1 MSNHLRD
8 NDDATRET
16 TSPFRRRRLW
26 LATGVVGLTGAV
38 SLAGVAYATT
48 SATGTHRTDLKRS
61 TAQQITSDGATS
73 GDQNAQDQ
81 ARPDGK
87 ARGGAEGGEVREVP
101 CDEKELVKALD
112 LANRNAGGTLKLA
125 KDCTYELDRF
135 DKKSGTGLPTIKQD
149 ITIEGNGST
158 IERDSKDAFRIFR
171 VAKDGDLTLKD
182 LTVSSGTASESKHKH
197 KDGPPASTTQAA
209 PPSKHPHDHR
219 ADGGGLLVERGG
231 QAVLK
236 ETVFTRNSASGNG
249 GAIANFGHVEAEN
262 TAVDDN
268 HAGRNGG
275 GIFNAGALKVTGAG
289 KAESLISN
297 NTAGENGGGIANGE
311 GKHKPKPKPKD
322 GKKDHDGRHDD
333 GKAGTV
339 TVENT
344 RIEGNFAGKSGGGIF
359 SSGGTVH
366 VTASSIKNNTACENG
381 GGVYAADTHLL
392 LTDVIVEKNHAR
404 KDGGGVYNTST
415 ERKKNDTLR
424 HDKKKDKGGQATITA
439 SEILGNSAGRFGGG
453 IFNGEAKDEK
463 KNDADGEKKNK
474 ATLTLRDS
482 TVKDNFAGQNGGGIF
497 NNKGTVTLI
506 NTSVTENK
514 AHITGKDHHVAG
526 GIVNVPPGTVTLD
539 ATSFVNNNDPKDCV
553 NVPGC
558 DH

>member
-8 NDDATRET
+8 NDDASRET

-48 SATGTHRTDLKRS
+48 GASGTHRTDLNRS
-61 TAQQITSDGATS
+61 TAQQITRDGATS

-81 ARPDGK
+81 ASPDGK
-87 ARGGAEGGEVREVP
+87 VKGGAEGGEVREVP
-101 CDEKELVKALD
+101 CDAKELVKALD
-112 LANRNAGGTLKLA
+112 LANRDAGGTLKLA
-125 KDCTYELDRF
+125 KDCTYQLNRF
-135 DKKSGTGLPTIKQD
+135 DKKSGTGLPTIKKD
-149 ITIEGNGST
+149 ITIEGDGST
-158 IERDSKDAFRIFR
+158 IKRDSKDAFRIFR
-171 VAKDGDLTLKD
+171 VAKNGDLTLKD
-182 LTVSSGTASESKHKH
+182 LTVSSGTASESKRKDWKPGPTAQATPPSWHPHH
-197 KDGPPASTTQAA
+197 KDHEG
-209 PPSKHPHDHR
+209 
-219 ADGGGLLVERGG
+219 DGGGLLVERGG
-231 QAVLK
+231 TAVLK
-236 ETVFTRNSASGNG
+236 ETVFTRNSASDNG
-249 GAIANFGHVEAEN
+249 GAIANFGRVEAEN

-268 HAGRNGG
+268 HAGDNGG
-275 GIFNAGALKVTGAG
+275 GIFNAGVLKVTGAG

-311 GKHKPKPKPKD
+311 GKHKPKD
-322 GKKDHDGRHDD
+322 GKKEDHDRRHDD
-333 GKAGTV
+333 GKAGNV

-344 RIEGNFAGKSGGGIF
+344 RIEGNTAGKNGGGIF
-359 SSGGTVH
+359 SSGGSVH

-381 GGVYAADTHLL
+381 GGVYAADTHLKL
-392 LTDVIVEKNHAR
+392 DDVVVEKNHAG
-404 KDGGGVYNTST
+404 KDGGGVYNTAE
-415 ERKKNDTLR
+415 ERKKNDMQR
-424 HDKKKDKGGQATITA
+424 HGKNKHKGGQATITA

-463 KNDADGEKKNK
+463 KNEADGKKKKNN
-474 ATLTLRDS
+474 ATVALVDT
-482 TVKDNFAGQNGGGIF
+482 TIKDNFAGKNGGGIF
-497 NNKGTVTLI
+497 NNKGTVTLT

-526 GIVNVPPGTVTLD
+526 GIVNVPPGKVTLD

-558 DH
+558 EH